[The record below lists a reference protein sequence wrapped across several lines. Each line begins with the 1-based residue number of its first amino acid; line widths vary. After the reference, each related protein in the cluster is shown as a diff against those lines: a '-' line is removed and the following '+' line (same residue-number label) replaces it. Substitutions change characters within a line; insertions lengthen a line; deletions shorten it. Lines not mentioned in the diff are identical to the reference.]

1 MTELNDETVN
11 KLVFA
16 LKETNNHLNKLKDV
30 PEKISHLEQA
40 LAVLQTCYNSD
51 DKADEKVRELC
62 DKRITKLEDRMAKN
76 ESKFNDILESITQT
90 QNNLKSRQD
99 TLQGGLIVV
108 TPIIAFLTWLITT
121 IYDKLGS

>member
-1 MTELNDETVN
+1 M
-11 KLVFA
+11 
-16 LKETNNHLNKLKDV
+16 
-30 PEKISHLEQA
+30 PEKISHLEQSF
-40 LAVLQTCYNSD
+40 AVLQACYNSD

-108 TPIIAFLTWLITT
+108 TPIIAFITWLITT